1 MSASV
6 VSISSRPSL
15 PSLDKSVGKR
25 RPAAGRWGLRTTAI
39 VYLGAM
45 IVLPVVAVVG
55 RGTSQGLG
63 GVATALGAPGAMS
76 ALKLTLVMAALTAVL
91 NALFGTLIA
100 YALVRF
106 EFPGKTLLGMIV
118 DLPLAIPT
126 LVTGVMLT
134 VLYGPGS
141 AFGSALQDHGLQ
153 VIFAPPGILLAL
165 LFVTLPFVIRTVQ
178 PVLLELDEGEEEA
191 AYLLGARGGT
201 VFRKVILPALRPAIT
216 AGALLTFARALGE
229 FGSIVIVSGNLP
241 GTLTSP
247 VYLFQLTSQ
256 FRYEEAAVIAT
267 VLFSI
272 SFLLVLVTDRLLKQ
286 GSEAL

>member
-1 MSASV
+1 
-6 VSISSRPSL
+6 VSFCLVSFFL
-15 PSLDKSVGKR
+15 GGEAL
-25 RPAAGRWGLRTTAI
+25 RPAAGRWGLRATAI

-45 IVLPVVAVVG
+45 IVLPVIAVVT
-55 RGTSQGLG
+55 RGMSQGLS
-63 GVATALGAPGAMS
+63 GVVDALSAPGAMS
-76 ALKLTLVMAALTAVL
+76 SLRLTLIMATLTAVL
-91 NALFGTLIA
+91 NAVFGTLVA
-100 YALVRF
+100 YVLVRF

-126 LVTGVMLT
+126 LVTGVMLS
-134 VLYGPGS
+134 VLYGSSS
-141 AFGSALQDHGLQ
+141 AFGSALQEAGLQ
-153 VIFAPPGILLAL
+153 IIFAPPGILLAL

-247 VYLFQLTSQ
+247 VYIFQLTSQ
-256 FRYEEAAVIAT
+256 FRYEEAAAVAT
-267 VLFSI
+267 VLFAI
-272 SFLLVLVTDRLLKQ
+272 SFLMVLVTDRLLKQ